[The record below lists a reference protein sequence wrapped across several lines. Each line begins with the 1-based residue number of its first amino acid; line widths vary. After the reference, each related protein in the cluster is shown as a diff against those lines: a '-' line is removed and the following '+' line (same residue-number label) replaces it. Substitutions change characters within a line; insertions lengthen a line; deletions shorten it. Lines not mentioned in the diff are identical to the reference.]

1 MTLQDRF
8 EEIIHNCTFP
18 TWDDMAEVSTAKEC
32 TKLCLEEQIILL
44 VNIIANITDDVS
56 TIMDIHLS
64 AKDILYNLK
73 QQLKELENGTT
84 NSK

>member
-8 EEIIHNCTFP
+8 EEIIMNN
-18 TWDDMAEVSTAKEC
+18 DDNWGTVFKTTQASKEC

-44 VNIIANITDDVS
+44 VDIIANITDDVS

-64 AKDILYNLK
+64 AVDILNNLK